1 MEQFKPKIVAFLC
14 KWCAGA
20 GADLAGVSRLQYEA
34 TAVPIKFNCTGRLD
48 PTFVLKA
55 FAEGADG
62 VFIGG
67 CHPGD
72 CHYLTGNY
80 NALKRVVILKKY
92 LEQHGINP
100 DRLRLEWI
108 SASEGVR
115 FAKVMNEFS
124 QRIRELGP
132 LDGKE
137 EILCE

>member
-1 MEQFKPKIVAFLC
+1 MQDFKPKIVAFLC

-20 GADLAGVSRLQYEA
+20 GADLAGVSRLQYQP
-34 TAVPIKFNCTGRLD
+34 TVVPIKFNCTGRLD

-55 FAEGADG
+55 FSEGADG
-62 VFIGG
+62 VFVGG

-80 NALKRVVILKKY
+80 NALKRVQILKKMLVQY
-92 LEQHGINP
+92 GINP
-100 DRLRLEWI
+100 KRLRLEWI

-115 FAKVMNEFS
+115 FAKLMNEFS
-124 QRIRELGP
+124 EEITKLGP

-137 EILCE
+137 EDLCE